1 MDELFDPELLGDESQ
16 LMEIKRC
23 LEIALLCTQSDPADC
38 PHMEDVLQMLHGLK
52 ELPIPK
58 KPSYMDSLLDHDNW
72 ICRPGIP
79 STLSD
84 VSLSPR

>member
-1 MDELFDPELLGDESQ
+1 MDELFDTELFGDESQ
-16 LMEIKRC
+16 LMEITRC
-23 LEIALLCTQSDPADC
+23 LEIALLCTQFDPADR
-38 PHMEDVLQMLHGLK
+38 PHMEDVLQMLHGQK

-58 KPSYMDSLLDHDNW
+58 KPSYMDHDW
-72 ICRPGIP
+72 ICRPGAP